1 MSKPS
6 PVRRRRLKPAL
17 LGLGGVAVVAALIT
31 VGATGADFTD
41 RGQFNYLVTM
51 GASTSSP
58 TSTPTQTPTSTPTQ
72 TPTTP
77 PGSGNGVPTQ
87 NFSNVHS
94 LARAGGTL
102 YGWAGGQASGVG
114 TYSDSLQQ
122 VRVPAGTTFTEIA
135 LGPKHNLAIDQNGD
149 IWGWGY
155 GQTGALGS
163 YTDQPTP
170 VKIVST
176 ATKYRKVAAGGYI
189 NLGTGQNQ
197 TSTSYAIDTNG
208 NLWSWGAWNGGAQ
221 TRFHV
226 LGDSASVNR
235 NAPKQ
240 ITTGIDFVDV
250 SVGWDK
256 NMAVARDGS
265 VYAWGSNHMAGLA
278 LSDTYSTSEVVTP
291 TRSPYLSNIVK
302 VAMGGRTA
310 YALDR
315 DGYVWSWGSK
325 SGTQSNTTLGLNPT
339 TAQLCKWSN
348 QSEQSTALSAVC
360 KPLRVGRAAGQA
372 PFTNISAGESHFYAL
387 DANGAVWA
395 WGGNRFGNTGIGTTS
410 NGTSAQDT
418 LSPTKVD
425 FSVKIAA
432 VAAEYFGGVAVD
444 VNGGVWAWG
453 RTNMNTINLLG
464 DGRSSWSSNA
474 QTTPKKVK

>member
-1 MSKPS
+1 MNTPS
-6 PVRRRRLKPAL
+6 PVRRRRPRLKPVL
-17 LGLGGVAVVAALIT
+17 LGFGGVALVATLIT

-58 TSTPTQTPTSTPTQ
+58 TSTPTSTPTA
-72 TPTTP
+72 P

-102 YGWAGGQASGVG
+102 YGWAGAQASGVG
-114 TYSDSLQQ
+114 GYSDSVLP

-155 GQTGALGS
+155 GQTGALGP
-163 YTDQPTP
+163 YADQPTP
-170 VKIVST
+170 VKVVST

-197 TSTSYAIDTNG
+197 TGTSYAIDTNG

-221 TRFHV
+221 TKFHV
-226 LGDSASVNR
+226 LGDSAGANR
-235 NAPKQ
+235 STPKQ
-240 ITTGIDFVDV
+240 VTTGIDFVDV

-291 TRSPYLSNIVK
+291 TRSPFLAGIVK

-315 DGYVWSWGSK
+315 DGYVWVWGSK
-325 SGTQSNTTLGLNPT
+325 SGTQSNSTLGIGTTNPGNDK
-339 TAQLCKWSN
+339 LCKWSIA
-348 QSEQSTALSAVC
+348 SEQTTAIAAVC
-360 KPLRVGRAAGQA
+360 KPLRVGRASGQA
-372 PFTNISAGESHFYAL
+372 AFTDISAGESHVYAL
-387 DANGAVWA
+387 DSNGAVWA
-395 WGGNRFGNTGIGTTS
+395 WGGNRFGNTGVGTTS
-410 NGTSAQDT
+410 NGTTVQDT

-425 FSVKIAA
+425 FSVRIAA

-453 RTNMNTINLLG
+453 RTNMNSINLLG
-464 DGRSSWSSNA
+464 DGRSSWPSNA